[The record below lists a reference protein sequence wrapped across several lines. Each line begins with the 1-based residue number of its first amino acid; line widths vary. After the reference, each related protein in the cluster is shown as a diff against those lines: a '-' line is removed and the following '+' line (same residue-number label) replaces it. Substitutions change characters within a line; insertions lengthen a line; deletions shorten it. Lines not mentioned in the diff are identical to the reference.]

1 MSLQVQY
8 ERRIYEAH
16 PQDLLAVL
24 TEVDVETSQVVLVG
38 HSPGLESLALYLS
51 ADNGE
56 KDLQIK
62 VGQKFPTSAILV
74 LEANVPWAEL
84 TGGQARLVDFYVARA
99 GKKPITKRQSL
110 R

>member
-1 MSLQVQY
+1 MSLEVQY
-8 ERRIYEAH
+8 EQRIYEAH

-51 ADNGE
+51 ADKGE
-56 KDLQIK
+56 KELQIK
-62 VGQKFPTSAILV
+62 ARQKFPTSAILV
-74 LEANVPWAEL
+74 LETTGPWAEL
-84 TGGQARLVDFYVARA
+84 TSGRARLVDFYVARA